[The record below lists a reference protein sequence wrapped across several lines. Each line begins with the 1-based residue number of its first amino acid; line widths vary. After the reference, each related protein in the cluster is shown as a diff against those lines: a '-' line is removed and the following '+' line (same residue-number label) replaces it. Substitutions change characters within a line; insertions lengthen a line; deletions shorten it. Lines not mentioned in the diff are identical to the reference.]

1 MKNFNNNFVRVFV
14 NLSLIFFATNV
25 FAQRKKRNSKL
36 FNYKPEVHE
45 SLKYREIGPFRG
57 GRSAAVTGV
66 KDKPNLYYFGA
77 TGGGVWKTIDAGKT
91 YENISDGFFG
101 GSIGS
106 IAVAPSDSNV
116 IYVGGGEVTV
126 RGNVSS
132 GNGIWKSIDSG
143 KTWTFSGLPKS
154 RHIPRIMI
162 DPQNPD
168 IVYAAVLGNIYK
180 PTSERGVYKSTNGGK
195 TWKRVLF
202 VNSQAG
208 AVELQ
213 IDPNNSRILYA
224 STWNVKR
231 TPYSLSS
238 GGKGSSLWKSIDS
251 GDTWVKI
258 SDNKGF
264 AKGILG
270 IIGITVSPVNSDRI
284 FAIVENKNEG
294 GVYRSDDGGNTWE
307 HVNSDRALRQ
317 RAWYYSK
324 IYADTKDQD
333 ILYVMNVSYHKSVDG
348 GKTFKSYNAPHGDHH
363 DLWIAPENS
372 KRMIIGDD
380 GGAQISNDGGLKWST

>member
-162 DPQNPD
+162 DSQNPD

-251 GDTWVKI
+251 GNTWVKI
-258 SDNKGF
+258 SDNKGL

-270 IIGITVSPVNSDRI
+270 INRITV
-284 FAIVENKNEG
+284 
-294 GVYRSDDGGNTWE
+294 
-307 HVNSDRALRQ
+307 
-317 RAWYYSK
+317 
-324 IYADTKDQD
+324 
-333 ILYVMNVSYHKSVDG
+333 
-348 GKTFKSYNAPHGDHH
+348 
-363 DLWIAPENS
+363 
-372 KRMIIGDD
+372 
-380 GGAQISNDGGLKWST
+380 